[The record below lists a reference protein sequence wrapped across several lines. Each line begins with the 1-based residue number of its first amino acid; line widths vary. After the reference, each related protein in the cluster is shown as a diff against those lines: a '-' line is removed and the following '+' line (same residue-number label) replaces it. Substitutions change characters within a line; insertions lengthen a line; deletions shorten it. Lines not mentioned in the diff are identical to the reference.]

1 VAEICTRLDGLP
13 LAIELVAARLRL
25 LPPLALLARLDDRL
39 ALLTDGPRDLPSR
52 QQTLRSAIVWSYD
65 LLSAEEQQLFRWMGV
80 FVGGCKLEAAD
91 AMLRTE
97 GRGLNA
103 ASTSSALIAQSTVLD
118 GLAALLNHSLIKQEI
133 EPDDTPRFLM
143 LETVHEYALEQL
155 QASGELDELNG
166 RHARYYLTLAE
177 MVELKLQ
184 GTEQADSLVELDA
197 EYENLRQALAW
208 SLGPRGDESIGL
220 RLAGALGNYWNIRG
234 QMSEGRRWLEHA
246 LATDCQSGEPA
257 AHGHSCQ
264 KARAKALNW
273 AAVLAWQQNDF
284 TQTRVLADESLAQY
298 RELGDRRGIATAL
311 FNLGIVAFRYAEYE
325 HAVTLL
331 EEDLAL
337 SQEIGDKRL
346 ICSALSVLGNVARAQ
361 ADLVRA
367 ASLHQQCLELAY
379 QLKEPQNLT
388 SRLNALGE
396 TQHYQGN
403 HSRAAMLFEEAFAL
417 ARKHGEKPG
426 MAVSLYGLGLVAH
439 AQHDYAQARV
449 RLLESLLLRR
459 EIGDRNGIANCL
471 EGLGAVAVAH
481 RQPEQAIRLCAS
493 AEGLRQAVGTRL
505 NLVQRPV
512 YEQTLDAARA
522 QLADEI
528 ATAAWAAGRAMTL
541 DQAIA
546 YALDERQIA
555 DRLTAAAPAPAPA
568 RSAQ

>member
-1 VAEICTRLDGLP
+1 
-13 LAIELVAARLRL
+13 
-25 LPPLALLARLDDRL
+25 
-39 ALLTDGPRDLPSR
+39 
-52 QQTLRSAIVWSYD
+52 
-65 LLSAEEQQLFRWMGV
+65 M
-80 FVGGCKLEAAD
+80 
-91 AMLRTE
+91 
-97 GRGLNA
+97 
-103 ASTSSALIAQSTVLD
+103 
-118 GLAALLNHSLIKQEI
+118 KQEI
-133 EPDDTPRFLM
+133 GPDDTPRFLM

-208 SLGPRGDESIGL
+208 SLGPRGDGSIGL

-264 KARAKALNW
+264 KGRAKALNW

-284 TQTRVLADESLAQY
+284 TQTHVLADESLAQY

-396 TQHYQGN
+396 TQHYLGN
-403 HSRAAMLFEEAFAL
+403 DSRAAMLFEEAFAL

-522 QLADEI
+522 QLADDI

-541 DQAIA
+541 EQAIA
-546 YALDERQIA
+546 YALDERQSA
-555 DRLTAAAPAPAPA
+555 DSLTAAPAPAPA